1 MMKGRNVV
9 SGIRKSRSVFIFSIL
24 FVLGTTCA
32 IQAQT
37 LSASGQLRG
46 TASGG
51 GFHYT
56 LTLNNSSGSTTNIET
71 FWFGWVPGLDFMA
84 VSPTSIVTPA
94 GWTNQVTHV
103 GSGDGFAIQFV
114 TSTAPLAP
122 GGSLTFTFTSTS
134 SPTTMAGDSPFH
146 ATFPVGTS
154 FVYSGPPETGA
165 SDQFIVET
173 VSGPSLNPTN
183 LVSLSFSNVVQ
194 ACRSRSRIN
203 RMTGMTNVTTTC
215 RLSLQL
221 VATNIGVTN
230 SPVFNVLVWAGQGS
244 NFDASVGLS
253 PVTEKVRA
261 LRINKLEKIRLRD
274 TFASSQTGTFI
285 FCTDTNRNVITSVQ
299 IE

>member
-1 MMKGRNVV
+1 MD
-9 SGIRKSRSVFIFSIL
+9 GIRKSSSVFILSIL
-24 FVLGTTCA
+24 FAFGTTYT

-37 LSASGQLRG
+37 LSATGQLSG

-56 LTLNNSSGSTTNIET
+56 LTLSNSSASTTNIET
-71 FWFGWVPGLDFMA
+71 FWFSWVPGFDFMA

-94 GWTNQVTHV
+94 GWTDQVTHT

-122 GGSLTFTFTSTS
+122 GGSLTFMFTSTS
-134 SPTTMAGDSPFH
+134 SPATMAGDSPFH
-146 ATFPVGTS
+146 AAFPIGTS
-154 FVYSGPPETGA
+154 FVYSGPPQTGA
-165 SDQFIVET
+165 SDEFVVET
-173 VSGPSLNPTN
+173 VSGPSVNPTN

-203 RMTGMTNVTTTC
+203 RMTGTTNVTTTC

-230 SPVFNVLVWAGQGS
+230 SPAFNVLVWAGQGS
-244 NFDASVGLS
+244 NFDASAGL
-253 PVTEKVRA
+253 PPATEKVRA
-261 LRINKLEKIRLRD
+261 LRISKLEKIRLRD
-274 TFASSQTGTFI
+274 TFTSSQTGTFI
-285 FCTDTNRNVITSVQ
+285 FCTDTSSNSITSVE